1 MWESIIPS
9 GTINGGRSDG
19 EDIME
24 LGHFISIIAAILGFA
39 GAIFLGHGVL
49 SMSPDIMSKLSQTY
63 WDYSLMDVKNLSAS
77 KADYLCGVALIVI
90 AFGLQMLSLIFI
102 RDDCKVFDEY
112 WTGVI
117 IGLILCLC
125 TIAVFIGINKYKT
138 KYYENKVMA
147 ILKAQKK

>member
-1 MWESIIPS
+1 
-9 GTINGGRSDG
+9 
-19 EDIME
+19 
-24 LGHFISIIAAILGFA
+24 
-39 GAIFLGHGVL
+39 
-49 SMSPDIMSKLSQTY
+49 
-63 WDYSLMDVKNLSAS
+63 MDVKNLSAS